1 MDDAFVQELSTDKA
15 LPETSLANSE
25 EPSGNYPAISSLEV
39 EFSGTSDM
47 LDPDQP
53 IPDPFQDRPV
63 VAPKTPQHAN
73 QVFGFLSERRR
84 SVRSR
89 AESAFGLSTATLPQ
103 LDTASSSS
111 RPSQPASEAG
121 PPTPSF
127 EESHWQTSISHAD
140 IKTATLMKLS
150 AAPAAICR
158 QSTIGGKASAPASA
172 SAPPFQTEFLEFP
185 DLQRA
190 RTGSSAHSALT
201 HRSSIAQPSR
211 IPRGPRA
218 RRSKQSLDR
227 DFRRSQPDLPLD
239 LQAQLHP
246 DDRLGVQDHAT
257 GSSAPGRRPSRPY
270 GPRAAES
277 SKSVETLTAIPPR
290 KHRRS
295 ASRAS
300 LTRDV
305 EECAPPVP
313 PKPVSSRHQRGA
325 HKKRSPR
332 AYRDEDKE
340 NSDVSPHPSPAL
352 ARSKSAALGSLSGGP
367 VTPTRARS
375 VFDARQ
381 RPDLATQPSPAS
393 SSELSPVAKDMMA
406 NLRKQRLRV
415 QHAARRSG
423 RGLRSTS

>member
-1 MDDAFVQELSTDKA
+1 MSSLPLATPDHPDQAFIQELPADKA
-15 LPETSLANSE
+15 ALEASLAHSD
-25 EPSGNYPAISSLEV
+25 EPSSPNYPAISSLEV
-39 EFSGTSDM
+39 EFSGTSDV
-47 LDPDQP
+47 LEPDQP
-53 IPDPFQDRPV
+53 ISPSEHTHDIV
-63 VAPKTPQHAN
+63 PKTPQHAS

-89 AESAFGLSTATLPQ
+89 AESAFGLSTTTLPQ

-150 AAPAAICR
+150 AAPAAVCR
-158 QSTIGGKASAPASA
+158 QSTIM

-185 DLQRA
+185 ELHRA

-246 DDRLGVQDHAT
+246 DDT
-257 GSSAPGRRPSRPY
+257 SAPSRRPSRPY

-277 SKSVETLTAIPPR
+277 SKSVDAFTAVPPR

-300 LTRDV
+300 LTQDPEAEV
-305 EECAPPVP
+305 EERPPPVP
-313 PKPVSSRHQRGA
+313 PKPAPSRHQCGA

-332 AYRDEDKE
+332 VHAYEDKE
-340 NSDVSPHPSPAL
+340 NSDVSPNPSPAL
-352 ARSKSAALGSLSGGP
+352 ARSKSAVLGGGLNAGP

-375 VFDARQ
+375 VFDARH
-381 RPDLATQPSPAS
+381 RPDLAPQPSPAS

-406 NLRKQRLRV
+406 NLRKQRLRI
-415 QHAARRSG
+415 QHAARKSG
-423 RGLRSTS
+423 RGLRAAS

>member
-1 MDDAFVQELSTDKA
+1 
-15 LPETSLANSE
+15 
-25 EPSGNYPAISSLEV
+25 
-39 EFSGTSDM
+39 M

-53 IPDPFQDRPV
+53 IPIPFEDRP

-127 EESHWQTSISHAD
+127 EESHWQTSVLHAD

-150 AAPAAICR
+150 TAPAAICR
-158 QSTIGGKASAPASA
+158 QSTIA
-172 SAPPFQTEFLEFP
+172 SAPPSQTEFLGFP
-185 DLQRA
+185 ELQRA

-239 LQAQLHP
+239 LQMQLHP
-246 DDRLGVQDHAT
+246 DGVQDHAT
-257 GSSAPGRRPSRPY
+257 GSSAPGRRPSRPS
-270 GPRAAES
+270 GPRAEES
-277 SKSVETLTAIPPR
+277 SKSIDALATGPPR
-290 KHRRS
+290 TYRRS
-295 ASRAS
+295 TSRAS
-300 LTRDV
+300 IEAEA
-305 EECAPPVP
+305 EERAPPVP

-325 HKKRSPR
+325 HKRRSPR
-332 AYRDEDKE
+332 ARPDEDKE
-340 NSDVSPHPSPAL
+340 NSDISPQPSPAL
-352 ARSKSAALGSLSGGP
+352 ARSKSAALGGPSGGP

-375 VFDARQ
+375 VFNTRH
-381 RPDLATQPSPAS
+381 RPDLAHQPSPTS
-393 SSELSPVAKDMMA
+393 SSELSPLAKDMMA

-415 QHAARRSG
+415 QHAARKSG
-423 RGLRSTS
+423 RGMRAAS

>member
-1 MDDAFVQELSTDKA
+1 MGKA
-15 LPETSLANSE
+15 ALEASLANSD
-25 EPSGNYPAISSLEV
+25 EPSSCNYPAISSLEV
-39 EFSGTSDM
+39 EFSGTSDI

-53 IPDPFQDRPV
+53 IPVPPEDRPI

-89 AESAFGLSTATLPQ
+89 AESAFGLSTTTLPQ

-140 IKTATLMKLS
+140 IKTATLLKLS
-150 AAPAAICR
+150 SAPVAVCR
-158 QSTIGGKASAPASA
+158 QSTIA

-185 DLQRA
+185 ELQRA
-190 RTGSSAHSALT
+190 RTGSSVHSALT
-201 HRSSIAQPSR
+201 HRSSIAQPTR

-227 DFRRSQPDLPLD
+227 DFRRSQHDLPLD

-246 DDRLGVQDHAT
+246 DDGLVVR
-257 GSSAPGRRPSRPY
+257 GSGAEAPARRPSRPY

-277 SKSVETLTAIPPR
+277 SKSVDTFTAVPPR

-300 LTRDV
+300 LAQDLEAEI
-305 EECAPPVP
+305 EERAPPVP
-313 PKPVSSRHQRGA
+313 PKPASSRQRTRGA
-325 HKKRSPR
+325 HRKRSPR
-332 AYRDEDKE
+332 VYADEDKE

-352 ARSKSAALGSLSGGP
+352 ARSRSAALGGGLGSGP

-375 VFDARQ
+375 VFDARH
-381 RPDLATQPSPAS
+381 RPDLAPQPSPAS

-406 NLRKQRLRV
+406 NLRKQRLRI
-415 QHAARRSG
+415 QHAARKSG
-423 RGLRSTS
+423 RGLRAAS